1 MGRILASDIKVAQN
15 CLSQDEIKK
24 LERTVSGFFDYIDDK
39 FNKNQV
45 IESDFEKELQKYIK
59 SKS

>member
-1 MGRILASDIKVAQN
+1 MGRILASDIKVTKN